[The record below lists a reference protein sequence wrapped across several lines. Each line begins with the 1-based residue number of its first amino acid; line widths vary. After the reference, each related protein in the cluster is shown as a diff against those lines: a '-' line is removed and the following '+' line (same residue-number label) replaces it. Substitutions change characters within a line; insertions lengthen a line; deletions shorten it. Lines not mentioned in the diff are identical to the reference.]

1 MTSIFF
7 DKIISKK
14 PSAANQQI
22 IGTFILFFQYNRKD
36 YKPTKK
42 IKLAAYITKVYK
54 LKKVMPESQN
64 TEYKS
69 GWRDEY
75 LKWICGFANAN
86 GGSIFIG
93 KDDSGNV
100 IGLADAGKLMEEIP
114 NKVRDTLGILVDVNL
129 HAIKQRDFI
138 EIIVEGYPYP
148 VNYKGQYHYRSGSTK
163 QELRGVALDKFL
175 LQKKG
180 KRWDGV
186 PVPKITVADLKQE
199 TFEFFRRRAIKSQ
212 RIEEDMFTDTNEHLV
227 ENLQLKEN
235 DFLKRAAILLFHS
248 DPEKFVTGANIKI
261 GFFETDDDLKFQD
274 EIHGNLFGQLEKT
287 MDLLFT
293 KYIKAEIS
301 YEGINRIE
309 KYEYPKDA
317 VREALLNAVAH
328 KDYSGSAPVQISVYK
343 DKIIFW
349 NEGQLPENWTIKNLL
364 TKHPSKPFNPDI
376 ANALF
381 RSGYIESWGRG
392 TLKMIKECELAGLP
406 PPVYF
411 YDMSGFFVEFRKDI
425 YNEEYLKSL
434 DLSDR
439 QIRAVLY
446 VKDSGKITNSD
457 YQKINN
463 TSARTAVR
471 DLEILIGHG
480 ILRRKGQRKGAFYEL
495 VNGANGA

>member
-1 MTSIFF
+1 
-7 DKIISKK
+7 
-14 PSAANQQI
+14 
-22 IGTFILFFQYNRKD
+22 
-36 YKPTKK
+36 
-42 IKLAAYITKVYK
+42 
-54 LKKVMPESQN
+54 MPESQN
-64 TEYKS
+64 VEYKS
-69 GWRDEY
+69 SWRDEY

-93 KDDSGNV
+93 KDDAGNV
-100 IGLADAGKLMEEIP
+100 VGVTDAKKLLEEIP

-129 HAIKQRDFI
+129 HTTAQGDFI

-163 QELRGVALDKFL
+163 QELKGAALDKFL

-186 PVPKITVADLKQE
+186 PVPNIAVTDLKQE
-199 TFEFFRRRAIKSQ
+199 TFEFFRKRAMKSQ
-212 RIEEDMFTDTNEHLV
+212 RIEEDILTDTNEHLI

-248 DPEKFVTGANIKI
+248 NPEKFVTGAYIKI

-274 EIHGNLFGQLEKT
+274 EIHGNLFEQIEKT

-317 VREALLNAVAH
+317 VREALLNAIAH
-328 KDYSGSAPVQISVYK
+328 KDYSGGTPIQISVYS

-349 NEGQLPENWTIKNLL
+349 NEGQLPENWTIENLL
-364 TKHPSKPFNPDI
+364 IKHPSKAYNPDI

-392 TLKMIKECELAGLP
+392 TLKMIRECELAGLP
-406 PPVYF
+406 KPIYF
-411 YDMSGFFVEFRKDI
+411 YDMSGFFVEFRKDN
-425 YNEEYLKSL
+425 YNEEYLSGLGLNERQVNALLFFKSKGE
-434 DLSDR
+434 
-439 QIRAVLY
+439 IV
-446 VKDSGKITNSD
+446 
-457 YQKINN
+457 
-463 TSARTAVR
+463 TSEYLKRYNVTDRTARR
-471 DLEILIGHG
+471 DLIELTEKGLLIREGEKKSS
-480 ILRRKGQRKGAFYEL
+480 RY
-495 VNGANGA
+495 VYS